1 MPRNENGG
9 AAREVTSVEITPELV
24 RQVADKV
31 YRLWQ
36 QDAKIAAERRRLVTR
51 PRRSRGG

>member
-1 MPRNENGG
+1 MPENTNGG
-9 AAREVTSVEITPELV
+9 AERQAKSVEITPEMV

-31 YRLWQ
+31 YKMWAADL
-36 QDAKIAAERRRLVTR
+36 KIASERRRLSIR